1 VTQHTGP
8 PIARDEIVPAT
19 PSESHS
25 LLAFSGLSF
34 KPPAYLQRAVLRR
47 TRSWLWNEQ
56 SANNSP
62 PNQWNYPLTSPFLA
76 VFERIPRTDET
87 CNLVCQPP
95 RTVFLFFLLPCSE
108 NPIEPNIA
116 GFSDRLWSQMST
128 LVNSRCSTNRISDC
142 SEERGSRALQHPY
155 TVCVHFGTEVHHPFC
170 AQLIDPRPES
180 LDCVMHVKDVF
191 RALVA
196 IASPMDKYFLC
207 EETGRI
213 CNLHSGVICERE
225 AIGRWLEPRLGIAAD
240 SCRLLRGNPTLRNCV
255 CRF

>member
-19 PSESHS
+19 PSGSHS

-128 LVNSRCSTNRISDC
+128 LVNSHCSTNRISDC

-155 TVCVHFGTEVHHPFC
+155 TVCVHFGTE
-170 AQLIDPRPES
+170 ARTKTGDRRGQLPTAARES
-180 LDCVMHVKDVF
+180 DATKLCLSILKFFGSEEV
-191 RALVA
+191 LVA
-196 IASPMDKYFLC
+196 WQDDDALTYVTDSWPRC
-207 EETGRI
+207 NRGR
-213 CNLHSGVICERE
+213 NLR
-225 AIGRWLEPRLGIAAD
+225 
-240 SCRLLRGNPTLRNCV
+240 
-255 CRF
+255 